1 MDESWLSIAKNE
13 EWDDDV
19 ADVSKKSVE
28 KTNRKNENFLPED
41 TDEEGSIGDQIGPD
55 QTRSDRS
62 TPLNDALIS
71 LAFNKMKF

>member
-13 EWDDDV
+13 EWDDDDV

-41 TDEEGSIGDQIGPD
+41 TDEEVSVNSI
-55 QTRSDRS
+55 
-62 TPLNDALIS
+62 
-71 LAFNKMKF
+71 K